1 MVDAEN
7 ENCPWYS
14 FPKTNSTLDKFI
26 KERTLTNEPMEFC
39 SRQDE
44 QEIQYISVSYI
55 RCVNLADIAIP
66 SPWSPSKSEQIRKW
80 ATPDSLRTLKFF
92 TDKDTN
98 QEVIDT
104 NSLPRISREVDLRK
118 EKQDK
123 FTIGDGIHRINTAKN
138 LGLDCVLCRVTED
151 VILTPEQ
158 VTEYVSTRPPSQ
170 TNTQSPKPPGT
181 VGHWEVVGNKWVHFP
196 D

>member
-14 FPKTNSTLDKFI
+14 FPKTDSTLDKFI
-26 KERTLTNEPMEFC
+26 KERTLTNEQTEFC
-39 SRQDE
+39 TKRDE
-44 QEIQYISVSYI
+44 DEVQYISVSYI
-55 RCVNLADIAIP
+55 RCVKLADIAIP
-66 SPWSPSKSEQIRKW
+66 SPWSPSRSEQIRKW
-80 ATPDSLRTLKFF
+80 ATPDSLRTVKFF

-98 QEVIDT
+98 QEVI
-104 NSLPRISREVDLRK
+104 NSSSLPRISREIDFRK

-123 FTIGDGIHRINTAKN
+123 FTIGDGIHRINAAKA

-158 VTEYVSTRPPSQ
+158 VTEYVSIKTPAR
-170 TNTQSPKPPGT
+170 TKMQSPKSPGT
-181 VGHWEVVGNKWVHFP
+181 IGHWEVVGNKWVHFP